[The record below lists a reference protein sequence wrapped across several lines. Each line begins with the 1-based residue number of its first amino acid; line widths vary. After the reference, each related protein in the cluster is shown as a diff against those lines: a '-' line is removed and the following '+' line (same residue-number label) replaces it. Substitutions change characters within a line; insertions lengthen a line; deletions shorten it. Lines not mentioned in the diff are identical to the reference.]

1 LNPVVR
7 TVKRLLPH
15 SLLGRAILI
24 IVMPLILL
32 QVVSTWVFYDRH
44 WQTITRRLAS
54 AVAGETEL
62 IMDTMRQFPGAEHER
77 WVLHAAADL
86 GMRIEFKRGDKL
98 PREAPYI
105 GRGILDQRLSNA
117 LSERLRE
124 PYHLDTHS
132 YSREVRIRVQM
143 PDGVLDLWVPTE
155 RLFSPTTYI
164 FVMWMVGTSFVLFAV
179 ATVFMRNQ
187 VKPIRRLAAAVD
199 SFGKGRDTL
208 DFKVEGATE
217 IRRAAAAFNLMRER
231 IQRMISQRTEMLAGV
246 SHDLRTPLTRMKLEL
261 EMAKDSPAILE
272 LRADVAEME
281 KMVEGYL
288 AFARGE
294 GGEAAET
301 TNLSEMIAEVANGAR
316 RNGAQIAVEAD
327 GDLTVT
333 LRPNAFKRCL
343 TNLVANAA
351 LHAENIGIT
360 AARKVGAIEILVD
373 DDGPGIPPEMRED
386 VFKPFFRL
394 DSSRNPETG
403 GTGLGLAIAR
413 DVVRGHGGELSLHE
427 SPAGGVRARV
437 RLPL

>member
-1 LNPVVR
+1 
-7 TVKRLLPH
+7 
-15 SLLGRAILI
+15 
-24 IVMPLILL
+24 
-32 QVVSTWVFYDRH
+32 
-44 WQTITRRLAS
+44 
-54 AVAGETEL
+54 
-62 IMDTMRQFPGAEHER
+62 
-77 WVLHAAADL
+77 
-86 GMRIEFKRGDKL
+86 
-98 PREAPYI
+98 
-105 GRGILDQRLSNA
+105 
-117 LSERLRE
+117 
-124 PYHLDTHS
+124 
-132 YSREVRIRVQM
+132 
-143 PDGVLDLWVPTE
+143 
-155 RLFSPTTYI
+155 
-164 FVMWMVGTSFVLFAV
+164 
-179 ATVFMRNQ
+179 
-187 VKPIRRLAAAVD
+187 
-199 SFGKGRDTL
+199 
-208 DFKVEGATE
+208 
-217 IRRAAAAFNLMRER
+217 
-231 IQRMISQRTEMLAGV
+231 MLAGV

-261 EMAKDSPAILE
+261 AMAKDSPAILE

-327 GDLTVT
+327 GDLTLT

-360 AARKVGAIEILVD
+360 AARRVGSIEILVD
-373 DDGPGIPPEMRED
+373 DDGPGIPPEMREE